1 MEYPIITADW
11 TNNPLPWAKHLLQG
25 INAQVL
31 NPVQPSFNL
40 PQMQNPNWF
49 QEQWLKTKANWQSG
63 IGNLQ
68 NSLSN
73 VDWSHVGNQ
82 GMNVAHSLLSGLP
95 NKGVDNTM
103 NSLSNDIKGIGSD
116 LLMQSG
122 DPYAMAAGLAIKGL
136 QKLGGF
142 ADASNFDWKN
152 KDGSINAQNT
162 AMNIGNFVNS
172 FNPFG
177 GFVAKAKDKWGPA
190 AGIGV
195 AMLSPNPLT
204 MAQAIWGDTTIN
216 YTQNPDS
223 MSSGYSGLSTNAS
236 KMEGMDNAHLL
247 FGVRQQNQDIM
258 RQMNQE
264 SQVADILTQ
273 NRNLQQFGN
282 VQGYTQQ
289 YQTRQRGGWSPY
301 GLVAGKK
308 GTKLDKPYLKFY
320 NSLPSELK
328 GIKDFNM
335 KRYWELH
342 DKPITFVK
350 SNQMFYK
357 EGGKFKPYTVAY
369 NRDNNSYEFMG
380 DKEKE
385 LEWYNSDNAEAVQ
398 FRNDG
403 WIPTDV
409 AYIQKGGKF
418 KEWVKDIN
426 PNYLNDN
433 YDLELA
439 FEKLPFEKLTQW
451 KNAVNSQNP
460 EIELN
465 KKDSLGNYINHL
477 PSVVELENGDYI
489 FLKKGTVESNPELQ
503 FEIDA
508 YNSGEL
514 SKTHD
519 LVFDGD
525 RFYYKLKKIESHK
538 EGGQMNVIPD
548 GALHARLNNIGD
560 DNLTRKGIPVVD
572 NEGTQTAE
580 VEKEEIIFTKSVTE
594 QLEKWFKQYNES
606 ESEKEKN
613 ELAIKCGKFLTEQ
626 ILYNTDDKADLINKV
641 E

>member
-1 MEYPIITADW
+1 MPQTDVSG
-11 TNNPLPWAKHLLQG
+11 NR
-25 INAQVL
+25 
-31 NPVQPSFNL
+31 FNF
-40 PQMQNPNWF
+40 N
-49 QEQWLKTKANWQSG
+49 WLKN
-63 IGNLQ
+63 I
-68 NSLSN
+68 
-73 VDWSHVGNQ
+73 DWSHVGDQ
-82 GMNVAHSLLSGLP
+82 GMNIAHSLLAAVP
-95 NKGVDNTM
+95 NQGVDNTI
-103 NSLSNDIKGIGSD
+103 NNLSNDIKGIGSS
-116 LLMQSG
+116 LLMQSQ
-122 DPYAMAAGLAIKGL
+122 DPVLKAVGLINQGL
-136 QKLGGF
+136 RATGAY
-142 ADASNFDWKN
+142 ADASEFDWKN

-162 AMNIGNFVNS
+162 AMNIGNFINS
-172 FNPFG
+172 FNPYSG
-177 GFVAKAKDKWGPA
+177 WVAKAKEKGGPA
-190 AGIGV
+190 AGLAV
-195 AMLSPNPLT
+195 AMLNPNPLT

-223 MSSGYSGLSTNAS
+223 VSSGYTGLNANAS
-236 KMEGMDNAHLL
+236 KMEGMDNTNLL
-247 FGVRQQNQDIM
+247 FGARQQNQDIM
-258 RQMNQE
+258 RQMNKE

-282 VQGYTQQ
+282 VQGYAQQ

-308 GTKLDKPYLKFY
+308 GTKLNKPFLKFY

-369 NRDNNSYEFMG
+369 NRDNNCYEFMG
-380 DKEKE
+380 NKEKE
-385 LEWYNSDNAEAVQ
+385 LEWYNSDNEEAIQ

-409 AYIQKGGKF
+409 AYIQK
-418 KEWVKDIN
+418 
-426 PNYLNDN
+426 
-433 YDLELA
+433 
-439 FEKLPFEKLTQW
+439 
-451 KNAVNSQNP
+451 
-460 EIELN
+460 EIT
-465 KKDSLGNYINHL
+465 S
-477 PSVVELENGDYI
+477 
-489 FLKKGTVESNPELQ
+489 F
-503 FEIDA
+503 
-508 YNSGEL
+508 
-514 SKTHD
+514 
-519 LVFDGD
+519 
-525 RFYYKLKKIESHK
+525 K

-580 VEKEEIIFTKSVTE
+580 VEKEEIIFTKFVTE

-613 ELAIKCGKFLTEQ
+613 KLAIKCGKFLTEQ
-626 ILYNTDDKADLINKV
+626 ILHNTDDKADLINKV